1 MAKFSK
7 EGALHKQEVARTPE
21 EAIASFESSCSLC
34 NRQGVCVERFRD
46 IWKARQIKLILLEA
60 EALAKDKPAH
70 EFEVRTKHH
79 SPETLRKMRAL
90 RLATRLYNK
99 AKDKKMSEE
108 VLLLLDEISIQI
120 ELEQYEYVLILLDTP
135 KTQKMREAFERII
148 KGGDEQ

>member
-7 EGALHKQEVARTPE
+7 ESALHKQEVARTSE
-21 EAIASFESSCSLC
+21 EAIANFESSCNLC
-34 NRQGVCVERFRD
+34 NKQGVCVERFCD
-46 IWKARQIKLILLEA
+46 IWKAHQIKLILLEA

-70 EFEVRTKHH
+70 EFEIHTKHH

-108 VLLLLDEISIQI
+108 VLLLLDEISIQL

-135 KTQKMREAFERII
+135 KTQKMRTAFERII